1 MTLSISIII
10 PVYNEADTIATTLE
24 QLIPYPGEEILVVD
38 GGSKDQ
44 TREIVA
50 AFPARLLSSP
60 AGRGVQLHQGALAAR
75 GEILLFL
82 HADTLLPR
90 DWTTHV
96 DQILARPR
104 TAAGAFRLGIDSRKK
119 GFRLIELGANL
130 RSHLRQ
136 KPYGDQALFMLRETY
151 FQAGGFP
158 DWPLMEDVALVRQLR
173 KIGRIRLA
181 RARVTTSARRWERLG
196 LVRTTLRNQ
205 LIQAA
210 SLMGVS
216 PGRLA
221 RWYYSS

>member
-1 MTLSISIII
+1 MTLPISIII
-10 PVYNEADTIATTLE
+10 PVYNEAGTIATTLE
-24 QLIPYPGEEILVVD
+24 QLIPHPGEEILVVD
-38 GGSKDQ
+38 GGSTDQ
-44 TREIVA
+44 TRDIA
-50 AFPARLLSSP
+50 ASFPVQLLSSP
-60 AGRGVQLHQGALAAR
+60 AGRGVQQHLGALAAR

-82 HADTLLPR
+82 HADTLLPGN
-90 DWTTHV
+90 WTTHV
-96 DQILARPR
+96 LEILARPR
-104 TAAGAFRLGIDSRKK
+104 TAAGAFRLGIDSQEK
-119 GFRLIELGANL
+119 GFRLIEFGANL
-130 RSHLRQ
+130 RSHLLQ

-181 RARVTTSARRWERLG
+181 RARVTTSARRWKRLG

-205 LIQAA
+205 LIQVA
-210 SLMGVS
+210 SLLGIS

>member
-1 MTLSISIII
+1 MTLPISIII
-10 PVYNEADTIATTLE
+10 PVYNEAGTIATTLE
-24 QLIPYPGEEILVVD
+24 QLIPYPGKEILVVD
-38 GGSKDQ
+38 GGSTDQ
-44 TREIVA
+44 TRDIVA
-50 AFPARLLSSP
+50 SFPVRLLSAP
-60 AGRGVQLHQGALAAR
+60 AGRGVQLHRGALAAR

-82 HADTLLPR
+82 HADTLLPG
-90 DWTTHV
+90 DWVTQVHET
-96 DQILARPR
+96 LASPR
-104 TAAGAFRLGIDSRKK
+104 TAAGAFRLGIDSPEK

-130 RSHLRQ
+130 RSHLLQ

-158 DWPLMEDVALVRQLR
+158 DWPLMEDVALVRHLR

-210 SLMGVS
+210 SLLGIS

-221 RWYYSS
+221 RWYYS